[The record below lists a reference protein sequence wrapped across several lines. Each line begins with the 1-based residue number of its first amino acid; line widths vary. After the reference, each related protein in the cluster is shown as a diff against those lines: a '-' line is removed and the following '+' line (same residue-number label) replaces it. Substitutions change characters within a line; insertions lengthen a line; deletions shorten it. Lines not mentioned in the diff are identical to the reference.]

1 MFSRWAELN
10 VQLQKS
16 ASILDSVCVRACV
29 VVCQSGVELYRL
41 CVRGR
46 HPARVTILT
55 HPCLRLYLCP
65 CVSVCPSM
73 CVSMVLLAAEDP
85 RPHQPTR
92 LLSPPPPRLTTY
104 PTAERPR
111 TAEQPSLPRPDPSFS
126 SPFSTKWHSHVTHTH
141 KPTDRQTHCIPP
153 IQRNAFTLHCILR
166 NIVDKNSNTFAHI
179 YMCK

>member
-1 MFSRWAELN
+1 MFGIMPVRGVIPSQNDSPNLSMSSFICLSLCF
-10 VQLQKS
+10 VCVCS
-16 ASILDSVCVRACV
+16 SVCLFICV
-29 VVCQSGVELYRL
+29 YPWSSWQPKTPS
-41 CVRGR
+41 
-46 HPARVTILT
+46 LT
-55 HPCLRLYLCP
+55 NPLNYW
-65 CVSVCPSM
+65 
-73 CVSMVLLAAEDP
+73 
-85 RPHQPTR
+85 
-92 LLSPPPPRLTTY
+92 SPPPLQPTAY
-104 PTAERPR
+104 PMAERPR